1 MLAIDNLFSR
11 LFFFE
16 NKYYLINSANINR
29 TVSLMMDDSEF
40 VLLEQFMV
48 VLFRSQQ
55 HLLLHVV
62 IESRNLLFRGADYRL
77 EQHEMSSCFQA
88 LFDESSLLL
97 HIAFV

>member
-1 MLAIDNLFSR
+1 MN
-11 LFFFE
+11 
-16 NKYYLINSANINR
+16 ANIYR
-29 TVSLMMDDSEF
+29 TVSLRMDDSEF

-55 HLLLHVV
+55 HLLLHMV
-62 IESRNLLFRGADYRL
+62 IESGNLLFHEADYRL

>member
-1 MLAIDNLFSR
+1 MN
-11 LFFFE
+11 
-16 NKYYLINSANINR
+16 ANIYR
-29 TVSLMMDDSEF
+29 TVSLRMDDSEF

-62 IESRNLLFRGADYRL
+62 IESGNLLFLNADYRL

-88 LFDESSLLL
+88 LLDESSLLL